1 MKAHLD
7 VIIIVLTHK
16 EVSYARAGLDTNWTE
31 MARNAMVSYI
41 FVSSS
46 FASLGDGC
54 YPFFEA
60 IFFAVRTFDICFRVR
75 MKHSFSHILVKNL

>member
-41 FVSSS
+41 FVSLRSS
-46 FASLGDGC
+46 KLIILHIYLCDFL
-54 YPFFEA
+54 
-60 IFFAVRTFDICFRVR
+60 V
-75 MKHSFSHILVKNL
+75 SF